1 MAANLTLEQVKNL
14 LKQELA
20 PVNAKLDELSNQ
32 LNEIDST
39 VKFLSDNYDELLN
52 KIKNTNENVTR
63 HASDIAS
70 IKVNIKRVEKLAT
83 DTSAEVEEIAQY
95 LRRDCLEITG
105 VMANEDCS
113 AEAIVTSVGKLIG
126 VPLQDNDISI
136 AHPISTY
143 KEDAPP
149 KLIVKFTRRC
159 VRNKFYSNRRKLA
172 RKKAKDLPNLNLS
185 SQADVFISE
194 SLTPYKKKLF
204 GDVNKVKKKLKWKY
218 IWTYNGRIFLRQ
230 DENKPSFSFNCEEDL
245 AKFKS
250 EHASHTQH

>member
-1 MAANLTLEQVKNL
+1 MTANLTLQQVKNL

-20 PVNAKLDELSNQ
+20 PVNAKLDELSKQ

-39 VKFLSDNYDELLN
+39 VKFLNAKYDELLN
-52 KIKNTNENVTR
+52 KMKNTNENVAR
-63 HASDIAS
+63 HGSDIS
-70 IKVNIKRVEKLAT
+70 NIKATIKRVEKLAS
-83 DTSAEVEEIAQY
+83 DTSAEAEEMAQY
-95 LRRDCLEITG
+95 MRRDFLEITG

-113 AEAIVTSVGKLIG
+113 AEAIVTSVGNLIG
-126 VPLQDNDISI
+126 VPLQEKDISV

-143 KEDAPP
+143 REDAPP

-159 VRNKFYSNRRKLA
+159 VRDRFYSNRRKLVK
-172 RKKAKDLPNLNLS
+172 KKAKDLPNLNLS

-194 SLTPYKKKLF
+194 SLTPFKKKLF

-230 DENKPSFSFNCEEDL
+230 DENKPSFSFNCVQI
-245 AKFKS
+245 
-250 EHASHTQH
+250 HTQLLG